1 MSQAELI
8 CWIDTCLF
16 CCAGTEM
23 SQAELIKRAFAGD
36 DVQADFEASKAAEV
50 EEELPKQAS
59 PLPHLFQYRCCCLP
73 HLVSFLGSQADSQDL
88 RHWCNSTCKFQQHI
102 PHAVV
107 ISVCAWTAAGHHS
120 CLVIVCAIH
129 EANCHI
135 ANG

>member
-50 EEELPKQAS
+50 EEELPKQAR
-59 PLPHLFQYRCCCLP
+59 PLPHLFQYQCCCLP

-88 RHWCNSTCKFQQHI
+88 KHWCNPTCNLQHI